1 MSELVAGHW
10 LVWTL
15 NTEQAKML
23 NLQMDVEDFAGEVRS
38 FAIPNVSL
46 VSFLTES
53 FCFFFTSP
61 QSIELSGTL

>member
-1 MSELVAGHW
+1 
-10 LVWTL
+10 
-15 NTEQAKML
+15 ML

-53 FCFFFTSP
+53 FCFFFAP
-61 QSIELSGTL
+61 PKSIELSGTL